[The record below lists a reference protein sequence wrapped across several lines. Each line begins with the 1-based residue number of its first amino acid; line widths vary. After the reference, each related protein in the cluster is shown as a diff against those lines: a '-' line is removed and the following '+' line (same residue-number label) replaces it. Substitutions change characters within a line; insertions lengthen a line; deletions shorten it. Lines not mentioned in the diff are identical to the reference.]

1 LLVVGA
7 VGIVLSQAAYQ
18 AGPLAG
24 ALPPLIIADPIVAI
38 IVAVW
43 AFGEELATDAVAV
56 TFEVIG
62 ISAMALAI
70 VRLAHLASG
79 RGPRAGGRS

>member
-1 LLVVGA
+1 MLVVGA
-7 VGIVLSQAAYQ
+7 GGIVLSQAAYQ

-24 ALPPLIIADPIVAI
+24 ALPPLIIANSIVAI
-38 IVAVW
+38 IGAVW

-62 ISAMALAI
+62 FSAMALAV

-79 RGPRAGGRS
+79 RGSRAGGRP